1 MTTTYTPV
9 TCQLVGNLES
19 YVAFHSDL
27 GRTFVDR
34 QQAITWAIDELGHDD
49 SRIATLTDGRLTAI
63 GWGLSDFGPDE
74 EDLAEIAGHLGYEV
88 AA

>member
-1 MTTTYTPV
+1 MTTIYPPV

-27 GRTFVDR
+27 GRTFFDR
-34 QQAITWAIDELGHDD
+34 ERAIAWGIEELGHDD
-49 SRIATLTDGRLTAI
+49 FRIATLTDGRLTAI
-63 GWGLSDFGPDE
+63 GWGLT
-74 EDLAEIAGHLGYEV
+74 EIARQLGYKV